1 MSLYINHNMMAANA
15 ARNLSNIY
23 SNLSTSV
30 QRLSS
35 GLRINSAADD
45 AAGLAVRELMRADIA
60 VINQGVRNASDA
72 ISMIQTAEG
81 AMSVIDEKLIRMKE
95 LAEQAATGTYTT
107 AQRLIMDS
115 EYQAM
120 AAEIDRIANA
130 TDFNGIK
137 LLDGTLATQH
147 DGSGLKVHF
156 GTGNE
161 SAEDYYFVSIG
172 DMKATSVTGLQVGD
186 GGGTMSTAGGFFR
199 TTGLNLT
206 DTDTDTIGTSGTFG
220 IQASSDGTNW
230 SCYGYLKI
238 EASDTLDDLLAK
250 INGLGNAGN
259 SGFTIDNTATSA
271 NLAGD
276 NIRIANHVFT
286 FSTAISGA
294 TANTIGMAGLSLASI
309 AANTQYAI
317 NTWATVGNANG
328 VYALDQGTG
337 HTFVLYD
344 SNFGAGATTVGTSDA
359 FHIIVAP
366 STIIGGGVFDA
377 VSASAVEDPDNA
389 GEYELQLE
397 GTDGYL
403 LRLTLPDGSLFTAN
417 SSTDGGAPTLG
428 ASQASFSINT
438 GAASYV
444 TTWSDAN
451 EASEWFS
458 SNTIPGSAWD
468 GADIQTQSAAQ
479 LALAQID
486 AAINR
491 KDTARASLGAL
502 QNRLE
507 NTITNLQ
514 IQAENLQASESRISD
529 VDVAL
534 EMTEF
539 TRNNIM
545 TQAAVS
551 MLAQANSLPQLALQL
566 LG

>member
-15 ARNLSNIY
+15 ARNLSSIY
-23 SNLSTSV
+23 SDLSTSV

-137 LLDGTLATQH
+137 LLDGSLATQH

-156 GTGNE
+156 GTGND

-172 DMKATSVTGLQVGD
+172 DMQATSVTGLQVGD
-186 GGGTMSTAGGFFR
+186 GGGTMSTAGGLFR

-250 INGLGNAGN
+250 INGQGNAGN

-359 FHIIVAP
+359 FHIFIAP

-417 SSTDGGAPTLG
+417 SSTDGGVPTLG

-458 SNTIPGSAWD
+458 SNTIPAVPGTEPTSKPRARPSSPWPRS
-468 GADIQTQSAAQ
+468 TQPS
-479 LALAQID
+479 
-486 AAINR
+486 
-491 KDTARASLGAL
+491 TARTRQGPASAPCKTAWRTPSPTCRFRRKTSRPR
-502 QNRLE
+502 NREYPTL
-507 NTITNLQ
+507 TW
-514 IQAENLQASESRISD
+514 RW
-529 VDVAL
+529 
-534 EMTEF
+534 
-539 TRNNIM
+539 R
-545 TQAAVS
+545 
-551 MLAQANSLPQLALQL
+551 
-566 LG
+566 